1 VLDQRAQRR
10 YRLRNEVQTV
20 LLFGGMA
27 AVLGGLAWL
36 LLGVVGLICVLAA
49 VALALASRPRVPAG
63 LVLSMYGARPLPPAA
78 APELHRF
85 VRVLAERAGLP
96 TVPVLYYV
104 PSPLANAFAVGG
116 RDEAALA
123 VTDGLLRRL
132 SSRELVGVLAHEVC
146 HVLAGDLRIT
156 NLSDTVG
163 RLTHGLSYLGLL
175 LLVLAVPLMAT
186 GATTPFWVALLLIV
200 GPTLVTL
207 LQLAL
212 SRAREYDADL
222 EAAALTGDPEGLASA
237 LEQLER
243 ATGRLWERVMV
254 PRGHVPD
261 PLLLRTH
268 PPTADRARRLRELVP
283 RHERRQLGDDRQV
296 PISAFRPV
304 ATPARLRFPGIRW

>member
-1 VLDQRAQRR
+1 MLDQRAQRR

-186 GATTPFWVALLLIV
+186 GTATPLWAALLLIV

-222 EAAALTGDPEGLASA
+222 EAAAVTGDPEGLASA

-254 PRGHVPD
+254 PRGRIPD

-268 PPTADRARRLRELVP
+268 PPTADRTRRLRELIP
-283 RHERRQLGDDRQV
+283 QGERRQLGDDRQV
-296 PISAFRPV
+296 PIAAFRPV
-304 ATPARLRFPGIRW
+304 AHPARLRFPGIRW